1 MKGQPNLT
9 IPKFWQCPPYE
20 TPEPGF
26 PIKILGSHR
35 NFQNKKS
42 RIEQLLVEDKGHI
55 EYMLPK
61 FNCEVNPIECVW
73 AQEKRCSKAYCRYGV
88 NPPAEHCTPC
98 SRFDDSRKYASTL
111 QKVRH
116 YMYAYLEG
124 VPGGSDLDK
133 LVKNYKKIIKSHRR
147 ISELQ

>member
-1 MKGQPNLT
+1 MPNSPRGAPRGAKFPQRILLGGSRILRPSEDLNNKASRFIRGNTSVKGQPNLT

-35 NFQNKKS
+35 NFQNDKS
-42 RIEQLLVEDKGHI
+42 RIERLLVEDKGHI

-61 FNCEVNPIECVW
+61 FNCEVNPIKRVW

-88 NPPAEHCTPC
+88 KPPAERYTPS
-98 SRFDDSRKYASTL
+98 SRFGDSRK
-111 QKVRH
+111 
-116 YMYAYLEG
+116 
-124 VPGGSDLDK
+124 
-133 LVKNYKKIIKSHRR
+133 
-147 ISELQ
+147 